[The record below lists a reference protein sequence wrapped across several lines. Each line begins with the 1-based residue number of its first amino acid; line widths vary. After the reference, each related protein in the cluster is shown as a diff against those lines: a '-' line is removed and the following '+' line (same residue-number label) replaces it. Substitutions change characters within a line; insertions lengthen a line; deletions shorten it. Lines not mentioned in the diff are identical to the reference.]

1 MRLLIDSHVPKAEA
15 CFAELGSI
23 TRLPGRE
30 IDGQAVRD
38 AEAEVLVVRSITRVD
53 EALLGGSKL
62 RFVGTCTIGTDH
74 VDQAAL
80 EARGIGFANA
90 PGCNAEAVVDY
101 VLSSLLTLAEREG
114 VELDQRRI
122 GIVGAGNVGGRLY
135 RRLTE
140 LGLHCRVCDP
150 PLAEQKAEP
159 LSETIAECSA
169 EEGAGHSMAFDDL
182 DTLIDECDVLCLHTP
197 LVRDGP
203 HRTHHLLDE
212 DRIAALAPGS
222 WLLNAGRGDCVDGQ
236 ALLTRLAARGDL
248 RTVLDVFENEPA
260 IDEPLFRL
268 ADIAT
273 PHIAGHS
280 LDGKLRGTHQVYRAA
295 MEHLGLPV
303 RVALADL
310 APPPALPSLTLD
322 AGLTL
327 WEALRLCVRACY
339 DVRRDHDGLRRYQR
353 ERGLAAGFD
362 AYRSEYP
369 LRREF
374 STLTIRLRPGAST
387 LAPMLAAAG
396 FAVHLEEAL
405 RMQGEAAGES

>member
-1 MRLLIDSHVPKAEA
+1 MRLFIDSQVPKAET
-15 CFAELGSI
+15 CFAELGPI

-53 EALLGGSKL
+53 EALLEGSTL

-135 RRLTE
+135 RRLTA
-140 LGLHCRVCDP
+140 LGLDCRVCDP
-150 PLAEQKAEP
+150 PLAEQKAEQDVG
-159 LSETIAECSA
+159 LE
-169 EEGAGHSMAFDDL
+169 MAFDDL

-197 LVRDGP
+197 LVREGK

-303 RVALADL
+303 RVALSDL
-310 APPPALPSLTLD
+310 APPPPLPSLILD
-322 AGLTL
+322 AGLTP

-374 STLTIRLRPGAST
+374 STLTIRLRTDAST
-387 LAPMLAAAG
+387 LAPMLDAAG

-405 RMQGEAAGES
+405 PAQDEAVIGS